1 MRRALPVI
9 AAALTSLALA
19 SCSGSEDS
27 AQEATTITSTITA
40 PAEDPPQ
47 TT

>member
-1 MRRALPVI
+1 MCRALPVI
-9 AAALTSLALA
+9 AVALASLPLA
-19 SCSGSEDS
+19 SCSGTEDS

-47 TT
+47 IT